1 MTSRRPNILLFVVD
15 QFQHGVT
22 QADSP
27 CQMPN
32 LDRFTAESV
41 AFNRAYSP
49 SPHCCPARATLMTG
63 AYPSRH
69 GVFNN
74 VVTDTAHRF
83 GLKPGVRTFSQDL
96 AQAGYRLSYA
106 GKWHVSNEETPADR
120 GWNEV
125 TAFEKGVALRGHR
138 EWAGLEPAEDDHT
151 GWSAA
156 DRTRDAA
163 IRSGPQRIETDHTGP
178 RERGHMCRP
187 GWGDV
192 FTRSAPIEGPDACR
206 QTHFYQHAIKPGIDE
221 LQRLT
226 QDDDADAPWCL
237 CISTDMVPGSPCP
250 RELLELYDPAD
261 IELPPN
267 FHDAM
272 EDKPSIYR
280 RLREQIWGQLS
291 IDEVRDAMVSY
302 YANCTLEDRYFGMI
316 LEALAATGAG
326 DDTLV
331 LFIGDHGEY
340 NFAHGLQNM
349 GIPAFREAYH
359 VPVVARWP
367 KGITRPGRR
376 VDDIVWLAD
385 IAPTL
390 LDLAAATVTD
400 TKTGRSL
407 APFLDDESPEDWRD
421 DWYSQTNGNEVYY
434 TQRAVMTDRWK
445 FVYNAFDY
453 DELYDLDQDP
463 FELVNLIH
471 PSRHPQPTPFEPQE
485 GEPFQPLP
493 RIAPELEP
501 VRREMMARIWEF
513 ALRENDTIFSA
524 FAPVAVASYGPMLGV
539 ERAQALA
546 RRKT

>member
-1 MTSRRPNILLFVVD
+1 MSPKRPNILLFIVD
-15 QFQHGVT
+15 QFQHDIT
-22 QADSP
+22 QAGSP

-32 LDRFTAESV
+32 LDRFSAESV

-63 AYPSRH
+63 TYPSRH

-96 AQAGYRLSYA
+96 AEAGYRLSYA

-120 GWNEV
+120 GWHEV
-125 TAFEKGVALRGHR
+125 TAFEKGVALRGHK
-138 EWAGLEPAEDDHT
+138 EWTELKPDAGDHT
-151 GWSAA
+151 GWAVTEQI
-156 DRTRDAA
+156 DTD
-163 IRSGPQRIETDHTGP
+163 ITGQRA
-178 RERGHMCRP
+178 RGHMCRP

-192 FTRSAPIEGPDACR
+192 FTRSEPIDGPQAYS
-206 QTHFYQHAIKPGIDE
+206 QTHFFQHAIKPGIDE
-221 LQRLT
+221 LHRLT
-226 QDDDADAPWCL
+226 KDDDADAPWCL

-250 RELLELYDPAD
+250 RELLALYDPASID
-261 IELPPN
+261 LPPN
-267 FHDAM
+267 FHDPM
-272 EDKPSIYR
+272 DDKPAIYR

-291 IDEVRDAMVSY
+291 IDEVREAMVSY

-316 LEALAATGAG
+316 LEALETTGVG

-367 KGITRPGRR
+367 KGITRPGRT

-385 IAPTL
+385 ITPTL
-390 LDLAAATVTD
+390 IDLAAATHSD
-400 TKTGRSL
+400 RKTGRSL
-407 APFLDDESPEDWRD
+407 TPFLRDESPADWRD

-445 FVYNAFDY
+445 YVYNAFDY
-453 DELYDLDQDP
+453 DELYDLERDP
-463 FELVNLIH
+463 FELINLIH
-471 PSRHPQPTPFEPQE
+471 PSKYPQPTPFDPQQ
-485 GEPFQPLP
+485 GESFQPLP
-493 RIAPELEP
+493 RITPELEP

-539 ERAQALA
+539 ERARTRLE
-546 RRKT
+546 